1 MRWIDTS
8 KKFLGALVSK
18 DMMSIQPMLNDK
30 VKLTS
35 WSCDVAGK
43 HETMLS
49 VQNFFDFVENI
60 KIQIINTAYHNKYV
74 CMECEISYDTVNVKQ
89 PQTKTTPIIY
99 ILEFDDWSKIKL
111 IRIYRMKETI
121 NND

>member
-35 WSCDVAGK
+35 WSCDVSGK
-43 HETMLS
+43 HETMFCLRIQHATS
-49 VQNFFDFVENI
+49 MGYIEKRSF
-60 KIQIINTAYHNKYV
+60 KIV
-74 CMECEISYDTVNVKQ
+74 RRRFC
-89 PQTKTTPIIY
+89 
-99 ILEFDDWSKIKL
+99 
-111 IRIYRMKETI
+111 
-121 NND
+121 